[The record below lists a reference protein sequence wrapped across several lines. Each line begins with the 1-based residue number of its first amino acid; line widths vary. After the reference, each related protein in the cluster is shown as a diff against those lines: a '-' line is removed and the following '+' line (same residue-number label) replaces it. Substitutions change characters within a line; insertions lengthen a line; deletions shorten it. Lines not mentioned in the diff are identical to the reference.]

1 MLNEPKAQG
10 SDTTGMLKE
19 LLLATK
25 KTNYVVYY

>member
-1 MLNEPKAQG
+1 MLNELTVQV